1 MPNSII
7 NSFMNNIPARTI
19 IAVCFSVV
27 SLLIALT
34 KCHQRQVKQYQFEH
48 TWTPALESQMR
59 EVFYTQAEKIAADD
73 SSKSAYAD
81 CCVEKIKMLFPKGL
95 SSMNASEMNDS
106 TKIAIMRIGAECSAA
121 LTKNINIWQP
131 EVVKQ
136 LKLQFY
142 SYPEIK
148 LLPAAAKTEYIDCLA
163 FKIETHFPTGLGQA
177 NQDSLKKFIE
187 KARTGCLRLV
197 ANKYK
202 KQKQRDSTN
211 NK

>member
-1 MPNSII
+1 
-7 NSFMNNIPARTI
+7 MNNIPARTI
-19 IAVCFSVV
+19 IALCFTIVSV
-27 SLLIALT
+27 LIALT

-59 EVFYTQAEKIAADD
+59 EVFYTQAANIAADD

-81 CCVEKIKMLFPKGL
+81 CCVEKIKVLFPKGL
-95 SSMNASEMNDS
+95 SSMNASEMSDS

-131 EVVKQ
+131 EVVQQ

-163 FKIETHFPTGLGQA
+163 FKVETHFPTGLGKA